1 MDLINQFMPIIVT
14 VIVLA
19 LAWVALRFVFKLASR
34 IFSIGCTV
42 IILIG
47 IVLLLLRIF

>member
-34 IFSIGCTV
+34 IFSIGCS
-42 IILIG
+42 IIVLIG
-47 IVLLLLRIF
+47 IILLLLRIF